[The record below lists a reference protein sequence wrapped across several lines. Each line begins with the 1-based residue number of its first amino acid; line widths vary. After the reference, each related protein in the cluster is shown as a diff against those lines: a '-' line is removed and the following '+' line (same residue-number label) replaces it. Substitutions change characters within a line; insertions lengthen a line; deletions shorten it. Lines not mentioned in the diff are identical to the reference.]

1 MTVRPLPLATQSYE
15 LRSRPAAAQRMVNLF
30 PERLPEGAR
39 SPFYLKPTAGLTA
52 FKDTSEGPIY
62 AAASL
67 AGSYFCIGG
76 NSAYR
81 LQDDALAAPTF
92 LGTVGALPAGASFFF
107 HHSIAVGLVGV
118 VFCVPPR
125 AYVADYAGNPI
136 QQITTGVGDWPA
148 DGASSVAYLDGYYV
162 FSSYTGDRMYVSNI
176 LDPTHYDALSY
187 VRISSTVDYIMKL
200 VAFNGELWVFGQNA
214 VSAWYNN
221 GNATAPFSPRAGATI
236 RHGLGSA
243 RTVVELD
250 GSLWWLGVDNCVYR
264 TVGYQAKRVS
274 DHAIEELIAD
284 FNGGYLR
291 TAVACG
297 FVHEGHIFYAL
308 SLPEAGITLVYDATT
323 GVWHERSSAADAVG
337 RWNINTATFL
347 GARGLYGS
355 SLDGKL
361 YEMESGVYTEAGV
374 TIPRL
379 AVLPPVVT
387 HGPRA
392 SMSRLEVEME
402 VGTGS
407 PSSVFLDWSDDGGI
421 NWRTP
426 RTLSTGSVG
435 ARNTRVATT
444 RLGSFRQRLLRF
456 YAAGPLTVYSVDADI
471 QVGSD

>member
-1 MTVRPLPLATQSYE
+1 V
-15 LRSRPAAAQRMVNLF
+15 
-30 PERLPEGAR
+30 
-39 SPFYLKPTAGLTA
+39 
-52 FKDTSEGPIY
+52 
-62 AAASL
+62 
-67 AGSYFCIGG
+67 
-76 NSAYR
+76 YR
-81 LQDDALAAPTF
+81 LQDSSGAAPTF

-136 QQITTGVGDWPA
+136 QQITTGAGDWPS

-162 FSSYTGDRMYVSNI
+162 FSSYTGDRLFVSNI
-176 LDPTHYDALSY
+176 LDPTHYNALSY
-187 VRISSTVDYIMKL
+187 VRMSSTVDYIMKL

-214 VSAWYNN
+214 ITVWYNN
-221 GNATAPFSPRAGATI
+221 GSSTAPFSPRAGATI

-243 RTVVELD
+243 RTVLELD

-264 TVGYQAKRVS
+264 TEGYQAKRVS

-284 FNGGYLR
+284 FNDGYLR

-308 SLPEAGITLVYDATT
+308 SLPEAGITLVYDTTT

-337 RWNINTATFL
+337 RWNINTATSL
-347 GARGLYGS
+347 GSRGLYGS

-361 YEMESGVYTEAGV
+361 YEMESGIATEAGV
-374 TIPRL
+374 TVPRL

-402 VGTGS
+402 VGTGA
-407 PSSVFLDWSDDGGI
+407 PAQRVPRLVGRWRDQLAHGAHALD
-421 NWRTP
+421 
-426 RTLSTGSVG
+426 
-435 ARNTRVATT
+435 
-444 RLGSFRQRLLRF
+444 RQRWRSQHAGCHNPAWQLPPAPAAALRGWAHADLRRRCGHSGGERLMADTATRPPANEHILPGVQQLMSTAWLAYF
-456 YAAGPLTVYSVDADI
+456 TSVANRLTGV
-471 QVGSD
+471 